1 MICFTDYR
9 FNFICFFIIYANP
22 TLLHGHTVNR
32 VGFAVFYRFTQQNL
46 PAWKPAMT
54 PGCVSWHWLNYMLS
68 TEFNL
73 LFNVYNMVLPSL
85 FQVITIFLMI
95 GVTFVPVGLVC
106 LHASNHVNCFSFLSG
121 GCWTTISWW
130 IILIHTKFS
139 IFCVCRLQKLLTV
152 MILIVYLI
160 LTKEIGRRIL
170 KIARFQRTALKKWR
184 YSCEI

>member
-54 PGCVSWHWLNYMLS
+54 PGCV
-68 TEFNL
+68 
-73 LFNVYNMVLPSL
+73 
-85 FQVITIFLMI
+85 ITIFLMI

-106 LHASNHVNCFSFLSG
+106 LHASNHVAEIAHRYDIDCVPNAYKRNRQAYIKDSSISKNCTQEVKVFL
-121 GCWTTISWW
+121 
-130 IILIHTKFS
+130 
-139 IFCVCRLQKLLTV
+139 
-152 MILIVYLI
+152 
-160 LTKEIGRRIL
+160 
-170 KIARFQRTALKKWR
+170 
-184 YSCEI
+184 